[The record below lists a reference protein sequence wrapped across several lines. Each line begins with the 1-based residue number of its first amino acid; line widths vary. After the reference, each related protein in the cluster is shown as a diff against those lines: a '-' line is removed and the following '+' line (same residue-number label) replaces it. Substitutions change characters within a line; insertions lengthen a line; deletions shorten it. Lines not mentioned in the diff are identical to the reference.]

1 MKRKLQL
8 LTGIG
13 CLCLCFL
20 SCSQPP
26 YKNPAL
32 SPEERANDLV
42 GRLTLEEKA
51 ALMQN
56 TSPAIPRLGIKA
68 YDWWNEALHGVGR
81 AGLATVFPQAIG
93 MGASFNNEL
102 LYDVFTA
109 VSDEARAKNTEFS
122 KEGGL
127 KRYQGLTMWT
137 PNINIFRDP
146 RWDGDRKLTEKILTS
161 QGRWVWQWYA
171 ACKDLKERSM
181 ISYMPVPS
189 TMPYIPVRS
198 GTAIV
203 SMPRTSTRVIY
214 GKLICP
220 LLKTWFRKRM

>member
-1 MKRKLQL
+1 MPVSVLPFLFTTSLQEP
-8 LTGIG
+8 G
-13 CLCLCFL
+13 
-20 SCSQPP
+20 S
-26 YKNPAL
+26 K
-32 SPEERANDLV
+32 PEERANDLV

-127 KRYQGLTMWT
+127 KRYQGSPCGHPISTSSV
-137 PNINIFRDP
+137 IRAG
-146 RWDGDRKLTEKILTS
+146 DGDRKLTEKILTS

-181 ISYMPVPS
+181 ISCMPVPS

-203 SMPRTSTRVIY
+203 SMPRTSTA
-214 GKLICP
+214 
-220 LLKTWFRKRM
+220 

>member
-42 GRLTLEEKA
+42 DRLTLEEKA

-146 RWDGDRKLTEKILTS
+146 RWE
-161 QGRWVWQWYA
+161 WYA
-171 ACKDLKERSM
+171 ACKGLKERSM

-189 TMPYIPVRS
+189 TMPYIPVRN
-198 GTAIV
+198 GTATA

-214 GKLICP
+214 GKPICP
-220 LLKTWFRKRM
+220 LLKTWFKKRT

>member
-42 GRLTLEEKA
+42 DRLTLEEKA

-56 TSPAIPRLGIKA
+56 TSPAIPRLGIKT

-146 RWDGDRKLTEKILTS
+146 RW
-161 QGRWVWQWYA
+161 GRGQV
-171 ACKDLKERSM
+171 
-181 ISYMPVPS
+181 
-189 TMPYIPVRS
+189 T
-198 GTAIV
+198 
-203 SMPRTSTRVIY
+203 Y
-214 GKLICP
+214 G
-220 LLKTWFRKRM
+220 

>member
-1 MKRKLQL
+1 MSWKTEKESGEIPILLPYREMKTFVQGITGGTKLKHRD
-8 LTGIG
+8 IID
-13 CLCLCFL
+13 
-20 SCSQPP
+20 
-26 YKNPAL
+26 KM
-32 SPEERANDLV
+32 
-42 GRLTLEEKA
+42 TLEEKA

-127 KRYQGLTMWT
+127 KRYQGLHVDTQHQHL
-137 PNINIFRDP
+137 P
-146 RWDGDRKLTEKILTS
+146 
-161 QGRWVWQWYA
+161 
-171 ACKDLKERSM
+171 
-181 ISYMPVPS
+181 
-189 TMPYIPVRS
+189 
-198 GTAIV
+198 
-203 SMPRTSTRVIY
+203 
-214 GKLICP
+214 
-220 LLKTWFRKRM
+220 